1 MLESYFCSI
10 PWHKFNFLIRFYQIS
25 SDCQLNVAKKNQ
37 LTLFLDKFMTDM
49 LSFESIQQSWPCFS
63 ELNEITRI
71 YRGVKA
77 INFVEKG
84 LKTIKEQ
91 DMAWKY
97 KPFETFLNLSKPV
110 FVIIHIIF
118 WIFFIKMIKLFTL
131 NESFNW

>member
-1 MLESYFCSI
+1 
-10 PWHKFNFLIRFYQIS
+10 
-25 SDCQLNVAKKNQ
+25 VAKKNQ

-91 DMAWKY
+91 DMA
-97 KPFETFLNLSKPV
+97 
-110 FVIIHIIF
+110 
-118 WIFFIKMIKLFTL
+118 
-131 NESFNW
+131 